1 MRFPKLTELDKDQNE
16 IYNGAPPEGTVLI
29 IGPPGT
35 GKTVI
40 AFHRAQMLSRLKRNP
55 RVIMYNKVLSQYTS
69 SRGSVA
75 PDVEVQTLH
84 KWAYDWWKRS
94 IRGYGDPPC
103 VDGARFDHDWT
114 AIQNAAIKKSNDS
127 AGAKLVNWGHLI
139 IDEGQDFPP
148 SLYAC
153 LTNVMTVANAKGS
166 SPKLAVTV
174 LADENQRLR
183 PGRNSNIEEIRQN
196 LLLGPENFFHLKKNY
211 RSTKQIA
218 EFASCFYVGLRS
230 GKPIAPS
237 SIGEL
242 PVVSWIERDTE
253 GKFLDACATKIARY
267 ADIRRT
273 EEIGVLTVRDKV
285 RSSIFNRLN
294 AKLDEKKI
302 KVQSYSSKDEELK
315 ATNLEFDLPG
325 SVTVINSASA
335 KGLEFDTV
343 FLIDPGALVSTG
355 SGDLEAKMA
364 MYVLCSRPRRFLN
377 VMLVEDANSKKLMK
391 DVSKAIYE
399 EENL

>member
-40 AFHRAQMLSRLKRNP
+40 AFHRAQMLSRLRRNP

-84 KWAYDWWKRS
+84 AWTFEWWKKS
-94 IRGYGDPPC
+94 IGGSGNPPC
-103 VDGARFDHDWT
+103 VDGERFDHDWN
-114 AIQNAAIKKSNDS
+114 AIQDAAIKK
-127 AGAKLVNWGHLI
+127 AGDTSGAQLVNWGHLI

-148 SLYAC
+148 SMYSC
-153 LTNVMTVANAKGS
+153 LTNVMTVANANGS

-196 LLLGPENFFHLKKNY
+196 LLLGPQNFFHLKKNY

-218 EFASCFYVGLRS
+218 EFASCFYVGLRT
-230 GKPIAPS
+230 GKPVVPS

-242 PVVSWIERDTE
+242 PVVSWVERDTE

-267 ADIRRT
+267 ADSRRT
-273 EEIGVLTVRDKV
+273 EEIGVLTIRDKV
-285 RSSIFNRLN
+285 RSSMFNRLY
-294 AKLDEKKI
+294 AKLEAKKI
-302 KVQSYSSKDEELK
+302 KVQSYSSKDDNLK
-315 ATNLEFDLPG
+315 AANLEFDVPG
-325 SVTVINSASA
+325 RVTVINSASA

-343 FLIDPGALVSTG
+343 FLIDPGALVSIG
-355 SGDLEAKMA
+355 SGDLDAKMS
-364 MYVLCSRPRRFLN
+364 MYVLSSRPRRFLN

-391 DVSKAIYE
+391 DVPKEIYE
-399 EENL
+399 NENL

>member
-1 MRFPKLTELDKDQNE
+1 MRFPKLTELDKDQNK

-55 RVIMYNKVLSQYTS
+55 RVIMYNKVLSQYTK
-69 SRGSVA
+69 SRGAVA

-84 KWAYDWWKRS
+84 AWAFGWWRNLV
-94 IRGYGDPPC
+94 RGGGNPPC
-103 VDGARFDHDWT
+103 IDGGKYDHDWN
-114 AIQNAAIKKSNDS
+114 AIQTVAIRNAADP
-127 AGAKLVNWGHLI
+127 AAVRRLNWGHLI

-148 SLYAC
+148 SMYAC
-153 LTNVMTVANAKGS
+153 LTNVMTVANATGA

-174 LADENQRLR
+174 LADENQRLN
-183 PGRNSNIEEIRQN
+183 PGRNSTIEEIRQS
-196 LLLGPENFFHLKKNY
+196 LMLGPKSFFHLKKNY

-230 GKPIAPS
+230 GKPDTPS

-242 PVVSWIERDTE
+242 PVVSWIDRDTD

-267 ADIRRT
+267 ADLRRT
-273 EEIGVLTVRDKV
+273 EEIGVITVHDKV
-285 RSSIFNRLN
+285 RSSMFNRLN
-294 AKLDEKKI
+294 VKLGEKNI
-302 KVQSYSSKDEELK
+302 KVQSYSSRDVDLK
-315 ATNLEFDLPG
+315 ASNLEFDVPG
-325 SVTVINSASA
+325 RVTLLNSASA

-343 FLIDPGALVSTG
+343 FLIDPGALMSSG

-377 VMLVEDANSKKLMK
+377 VMLVADANSKRLMQ
-391 DVSKAIYE
+391 DVPAAIFE
-399 EENL
+399 KENL

>member
-40 AFHRAQMLSRLKRNP
+40 AFHRAQMLSRLRRNP

-69 SRGSVA
+69 SRGNVA

-84 KWAYDWWKRS
+84 AWMYNWWKKS
-94 IRGYGDPPC
+94 IRGLSDPPC
-103 VDGARFDHDWT
+103 VDGDRFNHDWN
-114 AIQNAAIKKSNDS
+114 AIQDAALKK
-127 AGAKLVNWGHLI
+127 AGVTSGAQHVNWGHLI

-148 SLYAC
+148 SMYAC
-153 LTNVMTVANAKGS
+153 LTNVMTVANANGC

-174 LADENQRLR
+174 LADENQRLH
-183 PGRNSNIEEIRQN
+183 PGSNSNIEEIRQN
-196 LLLGPENFFHLKKNY
+196 LLLGPKNFFHLKKNY

-218 EFASCFYVGLRS
+218 EFASCFYVGLRT

-242 PVVSWIERDTE
+242 PVVSWVDRDTE

-267 ADIRRT
+267 ADSRRT
-273 EEIGVLTVRDKV
+273 EEIGVLTIRDKV

-294 AKLDEKKI
+294 AKLEEKKI
-302 KVQSYSSKDEELK
+302 KIQSYSSKDEDLK
-315 ATNLEFDLPG
+315 ATNLEFDIPG
-325 SVTVINSASA
+325 RVTVINSASA

-343 FLIDPGALVSTG
+343 FLVDPGALVSLG
-355 SGDLEAKMA
+355 SGDLDAKMA
-364 MYVLCSRPRRFLN
+364 MYVLSSRPRRFLN

-391 DVSKAIYE
+391 DVPEAIYE
-399 EENL
+399 KENL